1 MQTHFTVTVVKIN
14 VPSDENPELEYYNY
28 MLRLLCL
35 VRLIIALYALPAV
48 RNDVFPV
55 PPFPVHSSSQPVSNI
70 IKATRIQNS
79 ESNFHCD
86 WIHFPSPS
94 YP

>member
-1 MQTHFTVTVVKIN
+1 MQTDFIVTVVKIN
-14 VPSDENPELEYYNY
+14 VPSDENPELEYYKY

-35 VRLIIALYALPAV
+35 VRLIIALYALPTV
-48 RNDVFPV
+48 RNYVLPV

-70 IKATRIQNS
+70 TEATSIQNS

-94 YP
+94 YL